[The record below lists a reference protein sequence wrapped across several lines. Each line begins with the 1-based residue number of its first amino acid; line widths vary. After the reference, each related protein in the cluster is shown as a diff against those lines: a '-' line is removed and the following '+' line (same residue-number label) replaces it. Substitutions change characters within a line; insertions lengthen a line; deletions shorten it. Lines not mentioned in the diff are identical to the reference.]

1 MVAFKRLDSNCG
13 QGNPEFFK
21 EILMLSRYTHE
32 NLISLLGFCDGD
44 GEKILAYEYASHGSL
59 DRHLSSMTL
68 TWTQR
73 LKICLG
79 AARGLCYLHDPKETR
94 ERVIHRDIKSSNI
107 LLDENWNVKVSDMG
121 LSKIGPA
128 NQLQSFLATNVVGT
142 FFYIDPMY
150 METSILTKESDVY
163 SFGVVLFEVLCGSLC
178 YETKTNHHP
187 QSLVRWWKK
196 CYKEKKMEEIIFHHL
211 KQDMDLRSL
220 ETFSEIAYRCLQKSR
235 SERPKMS
242 YVVEKLEAALGFQQE
257 ISKKEKLFQEGIS
270 KFVEFKEMVNTV
282 VNIEELEML
291 LSKGIIINE
300 GKTWFSLNKNGE
312 HIEMISAECFEHTAA
327 FNWDYDPYGRET
339 KSRFEGRKRRG
350 SYGAF
355 KTHVRTQLLSPYI
368 TYRVN
373 LVFKFRGKRRD
384 FLGLW
389 YKLAGETRFSN
400 SFVAQERGDGWLM
413 VEFCQFISNTENVDL
428 QVKFYC
434 VTAIE
439 VEGIEFQPLERVEH
453 EKLLE
458 DEKED
463 MDMQTISHP
472 DTYWEQ
478 KLPNDWKE
486 ILKLSKYHSLRLK
499 TKKELYSILCKGFA
513 INNDKEWFFLAK
525 NGKKCHMPS
534 AELFLRYADKHLES
548 RSLPNLRLSET
559 TFDHVDLF
567 WIECRSNMLS
577 PETTYA
583 AYLVYKLQEN
593 HFRFEPPVK
602 VYMPLTSSVTDPWYI
617 YLLSHQAPLIRDKV
631 YQKKRLPQQRSD
643 GWMEVQVYEFQTH
656 TTTTAR
662 ITIHFESMLSDNR
675 SFKGL
680 TLQGIEFK
688 PI

>member
-1 MVAFKRLDSNCG
+1 MEAFLEAFHHLRHFNLEEIKPITNNFDNKKVIGEGGFGKVYKGVLSDSKGQTMVAFKRLDSNCG

-21 EILMLSRYTHE
+21 EILMLSRYIHE

-44 GEKILAYEYASHGSL
+44 GEKILAYEYASHESL

-79 AARGLCYLHDPKETR
+79 AARGLFYLHDPKETR

-107 LLDENWNVKVSDMG
+107 LLDENWNAKVSDMG

-128 NQLQSFLATNVVGT
+128 NRLQSFLATNVV
-142 FFYIDPMY
+142 
-150 METSILTKESDVY
+150 
-163 SFGVVLFEVLCGSLC
+163 VLCGSLC
-178 YETKTNHHP
+178 YETKTNHP

-220 ETFSEIAYRCLQKSR
+220 ETFSEIAYQCLQKSR

-242 YVVEKLEAALGFQQE
+242 YIVEKLEVALGFQHE
-257 ISKKEKLFQEGIS
+257 ISKKEKLFQEGVS

-282 VNIEELEML
+282 VNKEELEML
-291 LSKGIIINE
+291 LSEGIIINE

-368 TYRVN
+368 TYR
-373 LVFKFRGKRRD
+373 
-384 FLGLW
+384 
-389 YKLAGETRFSN
+389 
-400 SFVAQERGDGWLM
+400 
-413 VEFCQFISNTENVDL
+413 FISNTENVDL

-439 VEGIEFQPLERVEH
+439 AEGIEFQPLERV
-453 EKLLE
+453 E

-478 KLPNDWKE
+478 ILPNDWKE

-593 HFRFEPPVK
+593 HSRFEPPVK
-602 VYMPLTSSVTDPWYI
+602 VYMPLTSGVTDPWYI
-617 YLLSHQAPLIRDKV
+617 YLLSHQAPLIRDRV

-643 GWMEVQVYEFQTH
+643 GCMEVQVYEFQTD

-680 TLQGIEFK
+680 TVQGMEFK